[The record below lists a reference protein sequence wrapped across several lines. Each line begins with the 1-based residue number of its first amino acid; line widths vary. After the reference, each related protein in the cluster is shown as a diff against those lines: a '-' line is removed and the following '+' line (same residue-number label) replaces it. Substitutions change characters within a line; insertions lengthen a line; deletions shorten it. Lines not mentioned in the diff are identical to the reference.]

1 MTKQTLYD
9 IRTNTYFT
17 VNYDDLNLVAQIE
30 VVLLATHPAYEI
42 VRNGNKAMIER
53 GHKLQEV
60 RFVTDLKGINELIGQ
75 LQASAAA
82 LQVFDQMQAGLNKV
96 IEQSKSPKP

>member
-30 VVLLATHPAYEI
+30 VILLATHPAYEI
-42 VRNGNKAMIER
+42 VRKGNKSMIEK
-53 GHKLQEV
+53 GHKLQET
-60 RFVTDLKGINELIGQ
+60 RFVTDLRGINELIGQ
-75 LQASAAA
+75 LQATAAS
-82 LQVFDQMQAGLNKV
+82 LQVFEQMQAGLNKV
-96 IEQSKSPKP
+96 IEQAKPEKP